1 MTHVNS
7 QFYMPRLAEFD
18 QTHDPEFE
26 LEYMTFPLSHLHPN
40 QEAQDIMNH
49 QYVIPLRLL
58 PEELRQPGAVE
69 SVYTPYELD
78 DLTIPSWLDLATRLT
93 KDEELRLKFK
103 EFMYMG
109 GVEE

>member
-1 MTHVNS
+1 
-7 QFYMPRLAEFD
+7 MPRLAEFD

-26 LEYMTFPLSHLHPN
+26 LEYMTFPLSRLHPN
-40 QEAQDIMNH
+40 QEAQDITNH

-69 SVYTPYELD
+69 SVYTPYELN

-109 GVEE
+109 GMEE